1 MAIQKK
7 SLISNRAATRKALVA
22 KPEVSNKPGMT
33 RLKGLKVAATKVTA
47 TRVAAT
53 KVAATRIRGLQ

>member
-7 SLISNRAATRKALVA
+7 SLIRNRAATRKALVA

-33 RLKGLKVAATKVTA
+33 RLKVATTKVI
-47 TRVAAT
+47 
-53 KVAATRIRGLQ
+53 AATRIRGFQ